1 MRVIQSKFTKTKPKI
16 FSNGEGGGGE
26 GGARPARRSWIRLL
40 TSPICARNTDL
51 HVGVRF
57 SSVGTR
63 GAGGDYFLNY

>member
-1 MRVIQSKFTKTKPKI
+1 MLYSQNLQKQNPKY
-16 FSNGEGGGGE
+16 FQTERG

-51 HVGVRF
+51 HVGVRL

-63 GAGGDYFLNY
+63 GAGGDSFLNFLFKK